1 MGRCAC
7 GDTRAAPACWRGPFL
22 CKVLRVRSGGSRRP
36 WLYPLLGLALLAA
49 AAWQWRTQA
58 EHTAAGSDMAQF
70 PASPPASAV
79 PGAGAQAAPRT
90 VAPVTLSSADREAL
104 LAREARASAAAQP
117 PRTYRGIDGKPHAFA
132 YKDPVAA
139 ASEEGMRQARREA
152 LMRELAAD
160 PAAFARKHRLS
171 LKQVQ
176 WIVDGETDFPDEL
189 LEP

>member
-22 CKVLRVRSGGSRRP
+22 CKVLGVRSSGSPRP

-58 EHTAAGSDMAQF
+58 DREAAGAGF
-70 PASPPASAV
+70 PPAPSASDV
-79 PGAGAQAAPRT
+79 AGAGPLATPAA
-90 VAPVTLSSADREAL
+90 VAPAALSPADREAL

-117 PRTYRGIDGKPHAFA
+117 PRTYRGIDGKPRAFA

-160 PAAFARKHRLS
+160 PAAFARKYRLS